1 MMSKKA
7 HDDDGCDDDDDGEGG
22 ISSCLILVCL
32 GMYAP
37 KLQLTKHLNIL

>member
-1 MMSKKA
+1 MMSKKE
-7 HDDDGCDDDDDGEGG
+7 HDDDDDGEGG

-37 KLQLTKHLNIL
+37 KLQLTKHLNILKL